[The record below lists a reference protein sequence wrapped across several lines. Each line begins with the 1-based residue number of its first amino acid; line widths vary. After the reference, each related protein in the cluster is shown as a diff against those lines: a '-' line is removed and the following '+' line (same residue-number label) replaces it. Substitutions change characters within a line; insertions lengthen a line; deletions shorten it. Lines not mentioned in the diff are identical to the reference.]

1 MIRKVKVE
9 ELVMG
14 MFIADLNC
22 DWIQHDFFRASFMLK
37 RPEDL
42 ARIRAT
48 GVSHVF
54 IDTLK
59 GKDLPEFIP
68 ASESAE
74 GEFALEAP
82 APLRVLPP
90 PPARTDRWE
99 ELGYAQAIQS
109 EANHAVKD
117 LLMAARFGRPMEMG
131 RLEPLAERIAD
142 SVIRNPGTLV
152 SLCRMKEVDTYTYK
166 HCVAVGTL
174 LVGFGRSIG
183 LDRDQLLELG
193 MGGILHDLGKMLVPL
208 HILNKPG
215 KHTAEEAETMRRHV
229 PLGLE
234 LLRDVLRVDGALVH
248 VAAQHHERF
257 DGQGYPDHLQGFGI
271 SQAGRMAAIADA
283 YDALTSNRA
292 HRRAMEPSAALALL
306 YEEAGKAYDP
316 DLVQRFIQFMGVY
329 PIGSLVRLESDRLGV
344 VLDLGEG
351 NRLNPVIRVVF
362 DARRERRLTPWDLD
376 LSGQR
381 RDRITGF
388 EDPAD
393 WGLDPLAYLMQ
404 PVVS

>member
-48 GVSHVF
+48 GVAYVF

-59 GKDLPEFIP
+59 GKDLSETLPQLEPEVAP
-68 ASESAE
+68 S
-74 GEFALEAP
+74 LVEAA
-82 APLRVLPP
+82 APLRPLPTP
-90 PPARTDRWE
+90 PSRTDRWE
-99 ELGYAQAIQS
+99 ELGYAQAIQA
-109 EANHAVKD
+109 EANRTVKD

-131 RLEPLAERIAD
+131 SLQPVAERIAD
-142 SVIRNPGTLV
+142 SVLRNPSTLI

-174 LVGFGRSIG
+174 LVGFGRSLG
-183 LDRDQLLELG
+183 LERDRLLELG
-193 MGGILHDLGKMLVPL
+193 LGGILHDLGKMLVPL

-215 KHTAEEAETMRRHV
+215 KHTAEEAESMRKHV
-229 PLGLE
+229 PLGLD
-234 LLRDVLRVDGALVH
+234 LLRDVLRVDGTVVH

-271 SQAGRMAAIADA
+271 TQAGRMAAIADA

-292 HRRAMEPSAALALL
+292 HRRAVEPSAALATL
-306 YEEAGKAYDP
+306 YQEAGHAFDP

-376 LSGQR
+376 LASQR